1 MSRNSLFIDD
11 IKYVEG
17 VPCIYKGM
25 TELKQHR
32 FVIIDKPN
40 VSKYF
45 TELPSNI
52 RECKVKKLNALDAN
66 LAADCYVFFE
76 TRNGLRAGLIKAINP
91 DNTAEIHGVKA
102 KLPLA
107 KAFIYETKLAKKAM
121 QGRHSVRWIMS
132 GREESRNTS
141 PDKEHSSM
149 PNMAM

>member
-1 MSRNSLFIDD
+1 MSQNSLFIDD

-25 TELKQHR
+25 TELNQHR

-45 TELPSNI
+45 TVLPSNI

-76 TRNGLRAGLIKAINP
+76 TRSGLRAGLIKAINP

-121 QGRHSVRWIMS
+121 QGRHSLRWIMQGK
-132 GREESRNTS
+132 GRKA
-141 PDKEHSSM
+141 DKC
-149 PNMAM
+149 NFGTAAVQDLAL